1 MNCEINRAIFDDMV
15 TAIETL
21 SIPYFLAGMITGA
34 AAVYLVAQI
43 WYYWRAR

>member
-34 AAVYLVAQI
+34 AFVYLVAHI
-43 WYYWRAR
+43 WYYRRAR